1 MRKIALALL
10 LLPGRFAAFWR
21 AALHRIAY
29 PSLTLGPGVV
39 MKSGVRISVTDGGT
53 LEIGARTVIEPGTLI
68 IVRRG
73 AMRIGPDG
81 FIGQQSVICC
91 CDRIEIGRD
100 ALIAEQVT
108 IRDQDHRTAD
118 PGSPYR
124 TQGMVTAPIELGDNV
139 WLGAKVTIVR
149 GVTIGDGA
157 VIGAGAVVTRSLPA
171 RCHAVGVPAR
181 PISDQPGE
189 G

>member
-10 LLPGRFAAFWR
+10 LLAERFAAFWR

-29 PSLTLGPGVV
+29 PGLTLGPGVV

-68 IVRRG
+68 VVRRG

-81 FIGQQSVICC
+81 FIGQQCVLCC
-91 CDRIEIGRD
+91 YDKIEIGRD

-118 PGSPYR
+118 FAPPYR
-124 TQGMVTAPIELGDNV
+124 KQGMVTAPISLGDNV
-139 WLGAKVTIVR
+139 WLGAKVTVIKEVS
-149 GVTIGDGA
+149 IGDDA
-157 VIGAGAVVTRSLPA
+157 VVGAGAVVTRALPA
-171 RCHAVGVPAR
+171 RCRAVGVPAR
-181 PISDQPGE
+181 PVPGLV
-189 G
+189 GDD